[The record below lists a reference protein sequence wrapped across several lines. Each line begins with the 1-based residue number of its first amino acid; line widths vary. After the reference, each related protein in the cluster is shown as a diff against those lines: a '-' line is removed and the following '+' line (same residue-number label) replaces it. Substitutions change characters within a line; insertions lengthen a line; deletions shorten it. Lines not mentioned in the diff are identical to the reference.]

1 MDGPESI
8 NHFSRQNDVPPTT
21 AFSGFLRRVYFKCQ
35 VGKMSYCALRRFPKC
50 CCTHNNMRVI
60 PQYKT
65 EWTTTVLV
73 LRMAHRKWEKTKQQ
87 PGTAGP
93 GNMLGCCLISFHFLW
108 VILSTSTVE
117 RGDQNVSP
125 TPHTHSFSAGFRH
138 IKEEFEEIFSE
149 DDLKAMNHDE
159 LAFAWFS

>member
-1 MDGPESI
+1 MYRTSWLPLADDSSFTKP
-8 NHFSRQNDVPPTT
+8 FSEKYATK
-21 AFSGFLRRVYFKCQ
+21 S
-35 VGKMSYCALRRFPKC
+35 
-50 CCTHNNMRVI
+50 
-60 PQYKT
+60 
-65 EWTTTVLV
+65 TVLV